1 MRWIILTMLLA
12 LSIATATA
20 KDELNPPVPTR
31 DLLHAY
37 DLSTE
42 EKRLIFEALILGI
55 VQGIIV
61 ANQALNYRKQPPLY
75 CQPDIGITKSQ
86 MIDMMRKA
94 VREKPTLG
102 NYRPAVVVLVVLQD
116 TFPCK
121 E

>member
-102 NYRPAVVVLVVLQD
+102 NYRPAVVVLAWISTD
-116 TFPCK
+116 RN
-121 E
+121 

>member
-42 EKRLIFEALILGI
+42 EKRLIFEALI
-55 VQGIIV
+55 
-61 ANQALNYRKQPPLY
+61 QA
-75 CQPDIGITKSQ
+75 
-86 MIDMMRKA
+86 
-94 VREKPTLG
+94 RECLF
-102 NYRPAVVVLVVLQD
+102 L
-116 TFPCK
+116 C
-121 E
+121 

>member
-1 MRWIILTMLLA
+1 MKWIVLMALLA
-12 LSIATATA
+12 VSVATATA

-94 VREKPTLG
+94 IREKPTLG
-102 NYRPAVVVLVVLQD
+102 NFRPAVVVLVVLQD